1 MKKLLLRDVYISDKG
16 HVWKPITTSYIGRD
30 IWQEALPGLTP
41 IVNTIPL
48 WVTSAGQKSK
58 KALSSMSLL
67 PNWHFR
73 EFWLVH
79 FADNLTQLNMGV
91 NTASASCHELFPIWE
106 LIVAWKKLCSKKP
119 NETWS
124 KRTSK
129 SEGNQQIKQR
139 TSITTSEP
147 FELRRRDTA
156 HLKAL
161 D

>member
-1 MKKLLLRDVYISDKG
+1 M
-16 HVWKPITTSYIGRD
+16 ITIDSIIIRASWTIYGLGLKYVPNTISYICRD
-30 IWQEALPGLTP
+30 IWQEALSGLTP

-106 LIVAWKKLCSKKP
+106 LIVAWKKTLLEETEQNLVKK
-119 NETWS
+119 NVKE
-124 KRTSK
+124 RGK
-129 SEGNQQIKQR
+129 SAN
-139 TSITTSEP
+139 
-147 FELRRRDTA
+147 
-156 HLKAL
+156 
-161 D
+161 